1 MTDEA
6 TDIIQRLK
14 KERDEL
20 GARVKKLEDENVEV
34 HVLRALLGDLGFR
47 EREMVRNGEVEKA
60 KAHYEA
66 GETYC
71 SRVHAERDA
80 LHKVVNAYFSLL
92 CCSEMKKY
100 EVPEAPDTETAP

>member
-34 HVLRALLGDLGFR
+34 HVLRELYGDMIFS
-47 EREMVRNGEVEKA
+47 EREIVRNGDMEKA
-60 KAHYEA
+60 AARATQRDNYSK
-66 GETYC
+66 
-71 SRVHAERDA
+71 RVHAERDA
-80 LHKVVNAYFSLL
+80 AVQMLEIYYELIVELHL
-92 CCSEMKKY
+92 KKY
-100 EVPEAPDTETAP
+100 EGAQARGVASP